1 MQNEKFVFKPFLSNE
16 TFWDE
21 LLLNHSK
28 ILLFSNQLC
37 LFILKKTNIF
47 AYLNLKLNF
56 KSVK

>member
-56 KSVK
+56 K